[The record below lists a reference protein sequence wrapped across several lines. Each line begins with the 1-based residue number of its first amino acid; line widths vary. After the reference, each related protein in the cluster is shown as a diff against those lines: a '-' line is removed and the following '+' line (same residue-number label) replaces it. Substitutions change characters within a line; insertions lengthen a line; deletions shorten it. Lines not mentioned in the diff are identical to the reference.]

1 MGDFRHLAPCSL
13 EAYLHD
19 GGGGE
24 RSLRRGGRRAVR
36 ISDDSQER
44 RGEDTGEA
52 ALPSA
57 AQEAEGHQLE
67 AELQRR
73 RREGVL
79 RPS

>member
-24 RSLRRGGRRAVR
+24 RSLRRGGRRAV
-36 ISDDSQER
+36 QR